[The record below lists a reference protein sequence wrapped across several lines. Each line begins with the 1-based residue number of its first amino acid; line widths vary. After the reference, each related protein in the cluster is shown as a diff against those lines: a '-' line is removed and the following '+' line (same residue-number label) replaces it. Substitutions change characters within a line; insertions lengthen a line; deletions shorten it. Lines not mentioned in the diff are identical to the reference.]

1 MRLRLPTFLETA
13 FAAAAVAMACYAVVP
28 TVRKARD
35 GARVDLAARSL
46 VECDRAVR
54 HLLRTHSVTNENDIT
69 LELVMADRRDA
80 GSPEPVWPAGT
91 DLSSFVPSRA
101 NGCTIR
107 VALADGTV
115 VLVSA
120 ASNRVDHAN

>member
-13 FAAAAVAMACYAVVP
+13 FAVAAVAMAYHAVAP
-28 TVRKARD
+28 TIRKARD

-46 VECDRAVR
+46 LECDRAVR
-54 HLLRTHSVTNENDIT
+54 HILRIEKETEESTIT
-69 LELVMADRRDA
+69 LDMIEADRRDA
-80 GSPEPVWPAGT
+80 ELPGPVWPVGT
-91 DLSSFVPSRA
+91 DLSSFVPSLT

-107 VALADGTV
+107 VAMPDGTV